1 MGEEREGWGFLF
13 GMTKEAY
20 MGGLVHDS
28 EGWIG
33 VACENWEM
41 MCVYEAGFLDDDGL
55 RRSLYE
61 FNIAICYG

>member
-1 MGEEREGWGFLF
+1 
-13 GMTKEAY
+13 